1 MGPDRRVYMYRA
13 GEAKIFASPE
23 EIPTGEGWQDTPV
36 PDVPAAPEPAP
47 EEPAPKRKKITLPP
61 PEETA

>member
-1 MGPDRRVYMYRA
+1 MEPDRSVYMYRA

-23 EIPTGEGWQDTPV
+23 EIPSGEGWQDTPV
-36 PDVPAAPEPAP
+36 PDVPAQP
-47 EEPAPKRKKITLPP
+47 EETAPKRKKITLPP